1 MEFDVMVMVINKWIG
16 GYKLVLV
23 GNCYFKLGFFG
34 YWNIEIYDLFL
45 KVWEIVGDILV
56 NFEFYS

>member
-1 MEFDVMVMVINKWIG
+1 MVMVINKWIG